1 MGFIFSTDYVD
12 QLRKRNCKRLT
23 VTISLDDSEHFSCGG
38 NCDGTEELS
47 ISYRDWLKVFGAIKH
62 LGVLEYLEGCSNI
75 GKHDRRRNFEVELGT
90 ASCEQKCGKSTL
102 EQPKRFFR
110 RTKKLR

>member
-1 MGFIFSTDYVD
+1 MAIILSTDYVE
-12 QLRKRNCKRLT
+12 QLRKSKYKKLT
-23 VTISLDDSEHFSCGG
+23 VTIFLDDGG
-38 NCDGTEELS
+38 HLGFGWKFDGEANLS
-47 ISYRDWLKVFGAIKH
+47 LPYRDWLKVSGAIKH

>member
-1 MGFIFSTDYVD
+1 MGFIFSTDYVE
-12 QLRKRNCKRLT
+12 QLRKRKCKRLT

-75 GKHDRRRNFEVELGT
+75 GKHRRHNFKIELGT
-90 ASCEQKCGKSTL
+90 APCDQGCKKCIL
-102 EQPKRFFR
+102 EQPNRFFR
-110 RTKKLR
+110 KRG